1 MIESKEAVK
10 NALAIFGEIY
20 EMRLTKALG
29 EIWIRTLEN
38 YSPLEI
44 ERATYNYL
52 KNTDKGRFKPK
63 PSDIIELIDGDSESA
78 SLEAWTTAE
87 EAMRKYGAYYS
98 VTFSDKIILSV
109 ISDMGGWQE
118 FCSMQESEV
127 PFKRNEFSKRYKGKR
142 STKNFEV
149 KEPVLIGISD
159 SYNMRLGFKTSP
171 TINMIGDRK
180 ICLENKN
187 QYLLINREIKNEN

>member
-1 MIESKEAVK
+1 MDSKQAIKNSLMIFSE
-10 NALAIFGEIY
+10 LY
-20 EMRLTKALG
+20 EMKLTKALA
-29 EIWIRTLEN
+29 EIWIRTLSL
-38 YSPLEI
+38 YSPEEI
-44 ERATYNYL
+44 DRATVNYV

-63 PSDIIELIDGDSESA
+63 PSDIIEMIEGDSESA

-142 STKNFEV
+142 ATKNFEV

-159 SYNMRLGFKTSP
+159 SYNIRLGFKKSP
-171 TINMIGDRK
+171 SVNMIGDKK
-180 ICLENKN
+180 ICLENKK
-187 QYLLINREIKNEN
+187 QYLLTSGENKNEN